1 MWWSN
6 AEILWEDGRFHR
18 GQLHT
23 ENGVLVE
30 LTDREA
36 PSDAVDLQGRQVWP
50 GLIDLHIHG
59 YAGIYVMEEDAAAPE
74 RLSRL
79 LAAQGVTSYVPTTTA
94 GDRETL
100 LRVLRQWAAAAERPS
115 SGAVIRGLY
124 MEGPFLSPRYKGAMR
139 EECVCAPELRLA
151 EEFRTAAGGWLRL
164 MTVAP
169 ELPGAEVLLQWCTA
183 HGIIAAI
190 GHTAADYETA
200 RAALAGGVSHVTHL
214 CNAMADMTHRAP
226 GVLGAVADSTATA
239 ELIGDGFHI
248 HPSVLRLLYHL
259 LGEDRM
265 ILISDNT
272 PISGSPDG
280 EYLMDGVKSIV
291 RDGTCRLENG
301 TINGNMQPLLACV
314 FRMADNGIPLTS
326 AIRMA
331 TEMPARRLGIA
342 DTVGSLAVGRRA
354 DFAVLNPDRTVA
366 RTVVCGQTVYS
377 V

>member
-169 ELPGAEVLLQWCTA
+169 ELPGAEACCSGARLTGLLPQS
-183 HGIIAAI
+183 GIRRRITRRRGRHWPAA
-190 GHTAADYETA
+190 
-200 RAALAGGVSHVTHL
+200 S
-214 CNAMADMTHRAP
+214 
-226 GVLGAVADSTATA
+226 
-239 ELIGDGFHI
+239 
-248 HPSVLRLLYHL
+248 
-259 LGEDRM
+259 
-265 ILISDNT
+265 
-272 PISGSPDG
+272 
-280 EYLMDGVKSIV
+280 LM
-291 RDGTCRLENG
+291 
-301 TINGNMQPLLACV
+301 
-314 FRMADNGIPLTS
+314 
-326 AIRMA
+326 
-331 TEMPARRLGIA
+331 
-342 DTVGSLAVGRRA
+342 
-354 DFAVLNPDRTVA
+354 
-366 RTVVCGQTVYS
+366 
-377 V
+377 